1 LFFKSI
7 QVISFWKRMELLNWL
22 RSGNSSEVV
31 QWFNNSD
38 ISDHEKKAAAFGSKI
53 PGKVTLLHWA
63 ASYDL
68 ETVIELLL
76 QNYPEL
82 INQRD
87 AEGTTALHWA
97 AGEGKLNALRL
108 LLKHGAEISSRDY
121 QGETPLFH
129 ACLNGHLQTCV
140 ELLKHN
146 ADPNIQND
154 RGQTPLHVACLNRQ
168 LPVVSFLLQHP
179 HINTSLNTRDKSG
192 RLPIEVAKET
202 NDQILVDY
210 FDPSK
215 RETHEKIFLL
225 ESRVKELEANL
236 HAAEETNA
244 AANVKYSNL
253 FKEYKTLEEKLQ
265 TTNKQLEDLQLR
277 LKVAEAKNRVF
288 ELQLADL
295 QKQCEQLKAK
305 NNELER
311 YVSQTKKPQTQ
322 LSTQN
327 ERDDLKQKFGLAQSS
342 LTNLQKLL
350 EATEIAIRDTKNQL
364 YMVQDQM
371 GI

>member
-1 LFFKSI
+1 
-7 QVISFWKRMELLNWL
+7 
-22 RSGNSSEVV
+22 V
-31 QWFNNSD
+31 Q
-38 ISDHEKKAAAFGSKI
+38 
-53 PGKVTLLHWA
+53 
-63 ASYDL
+63 
-68 ETVIELLL
+68 
-76 QNYPEL
+76 
-82 INQRD
+82 
-87 AEGTTALHWA
+87 
-97 AGEGKLNALRL
+97 

-253 FKEYKTLEEKLQ
+253 FKEYKTLVSLCFWFLVKEFVVRRYDEQLFDNDISYWKEEKLQ